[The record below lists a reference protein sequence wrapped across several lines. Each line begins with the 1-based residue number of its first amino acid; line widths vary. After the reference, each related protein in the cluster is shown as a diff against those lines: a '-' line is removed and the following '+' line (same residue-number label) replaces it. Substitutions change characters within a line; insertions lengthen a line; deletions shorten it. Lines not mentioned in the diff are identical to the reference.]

1 MKTHTNFK
9 SINKISLSQHVYH
22 AIKDAIITLE
32 LEPGQKIRDVELADS
47 FEVSRTPIREALK
60 QLELEGLVETRP
72 ASHTRIS
79 EIDEQEVKESFVVVA
94 NLHAL
99 ATKLAIPNMLQE
111 DLLKLKEFNQQ
122 LAIKIKQKNS
132 LEAIQADD
140 QFHNLF
146 IRLARNK
153 KIDECIQSLLPQI
166 RRLEYLKFDS
176 TQAQYSIQDHEKI
189 IYYVENGKTEQ
200 AALAVEENWL
210 SLSKQLI

>member
-1 MKTHTNFK
+1 M
-9 SINKISLSQHVYH
+9 
-22 AIKDAIITLE
+22 
-32 LEPGQKIRDVELADS
+32 
-47 FEVSRTPIREALK
+47 
-60 QLELEGLVETRP
+60 
-72 ASHTRIS
+72 
-79 EIDEQEVKESFVVVA
+79 
-94 NLHAL
+94 
-99 ATKLAIPNMLQE
+99 
-111 DLLKLKEFNQQ
+111 
-122 LAIKIKQKNS
+122 AIKIKQKNS

-153 KIDECIQSLLPQI
+153 KIDECHQSLLPQI